1 MFYLEPDFWEA
12 TRVTLLKIYFPC
24 LTKDPPP
31 KPWGYTGKRLAS
43 ISQNN

>member
-31 KPWGYTGKRLAS
+31 PTLGIYRQKIS
-43 ISQNN
+43 IYQPE